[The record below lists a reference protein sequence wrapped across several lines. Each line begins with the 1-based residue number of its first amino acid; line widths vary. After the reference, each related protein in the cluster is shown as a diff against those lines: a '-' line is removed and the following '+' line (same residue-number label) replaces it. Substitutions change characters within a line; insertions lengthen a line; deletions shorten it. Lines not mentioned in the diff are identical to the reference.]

1 MCHPR
6 WDETEN
12 TKPGEGQWKCG
23 HCAAQNKL
31 CKSRCIQFPN
41 ERCCWYRCWWIWWI
55 WNTRRWTG
63 PSGCK
68 KRSSVG
74 AHFCKLQEILWL
86 STYTSFNY
94 FPLVNFNEHQNAQG
108 WSSENLCW
116 HRDKVFFQYR
126 EIFSETVLSNP
137 RSWLFTETK
146 RLRPDSKRFTLLNL
160 LFPCN
165 ILSELFLLM
174 KRMLQIWY
182 FFCQT
187 CHGWWCGICFLWFGY
202 LWFFNKKSS
211 NEKRSKIVPQ

>member
-12 TKPGEGQWKCG
+12 TKPGEGQWKRG
-23 HCAAQNKL
+23 HRAAQNKL

-41 ERCCWYRCWWIWWI
+41 ERCCWYRCWWIWWM

-94 FPLVNFNEHQNAQG
+94 FPLVNFSEHQNAQG

-116 HRDKVFFQYR
+116 HRDKVFFQVSWNFLR
-126 EIFSETVLSNP
+126 NCPFQSEIMACHWNKEIETRLKAFYTAELVISLQYSV
-137 RSWLFTETK
+137 RVVYVDETNAA
-146 RLRPDSKRFTLLNL
+146 NL
-160 LFPCN
+160 V
-165 ILSELFLLM
+165 FLLPNLSWM
-174 KRMLQIWY
+174 MVRNMFLMIWVLLVLQ
-182 FFCQT
+182 
-187 CHGWWCGICFLWFGY
+187 
-202 LWFFNKKSS
+202 
-211 NEKRSKIVPQ
+211 

>member
-12 TKPGEGQWKCG
+12 TKPGEGQWKRG
-23 HCAAQNKL
+23 HRAAQNKL

-41 ERCCWYRCWWIWWI
+41 ERCRWYRCWWKWWI

-63 PSGCK
+63 PSGCRNGALWVLTFVSFK
-68 KRSSVG
+68 KFCGFQHTLLLITFHWWISVNIRMRRAEVQKIYADIVTKFSS
-74 AHFCKLQEILWL
+74 K
-86 STYTSFNY
+86 
-94 FPLVNFNEHQNAQG
+94 
-108 WSSENLCW
+108 
-116 HRDKVFFQYR
+116 YR

-137 RSWLFTETK
+137 RSWLVTETK

-165 ILSELFLLM
+165 ILSELFMLM
-174 KRMLQIWY
+174 KRMLQIWC

-202 LWFFNKKSS
+202 FWFFNKKSS
-211 NEKRSKIVPQ
+211 NEKR